1 MPKLTRKT
9 QKIFCGSADN
19 DQLAVFGS
27 MATGTPVYTNDVE
40 QLQGNAAYNQGW
52 EAATLEDKAP
62 FVEEMNGVQ
71 YSTSY
76 QLAYLLQQGIAE
88 WDSNTTY
95 YTHSFVSFNDG
106 NIYQSLQDNN
116 IGNNP
121 SSSATYW
128 KQLNLNAANIDLSNL
143 SATGETHFLNKT
155 QITNCILSVEEL
167 VKVEPLTNGR
177 LELKAGSVVYVSTN
191 GTFNEVTISSNV
203 SAGSTGLFTTA
214 GTREL
219 FCCYV
224 PSKNELINIPVNE
237 TFSQATAPTTFLAN
251 LYGGWYDTTNKIMK
265 YTNDAGATW
274 TVCSLPFVMGTPSLI
289 SDGGTGWIGNIKHIF
304 NGYGYVGQ
312 YTFTTRGLKYLIP
325 NGRNTDET
333 LKNIEVNTNK
343 LTILSSVGNSSKIAF
358 LRADGSLATYGVTN
372 YFEQEEA
379 PTGFTGSAK
388 WLNTYENK
396 MYATSDSGA
405 TWRLATDAYFGIIK
419 KNGNDNITQI
429 KANKPVELV
438 KRVEFEKI
446 NSNVINLN
454 NTKLSLDNSTM
465 VVSSSGV
472 LCKIGDRN
480 FYKRNSGWALCA
492 LIFGTTN
499 FGGPVLIGKSLEA
512 VAQYNDYD
520 TNDTTT
526 TGSLLYKGEKYYYS
540 FHNASMPIESAWFKQ
555 YPYPILTNEPFGN
568 ATITKVLD
576 MYYSSTTYSMPT
588 SSYLDD
594 TIWYDIWGNGKIEAG
609 GILVQSALG
618 TEISVTFPTPIS
630 KVLNIKFTNY
640 APNANSQF
648 HDGINVKSISTTG
661 FTAFVGSVGEGSNPT
676 TQIMWEVK
684 GYK

>member
-1 MPKLTRKT
+1 MVVEYLKSTDSKIEVQKKINASVNKINENTSLLGQKANKT
-9 QKIFCGSADN
+9 DVDTALELKAD
-19 DQLAVFGS
+19 V
-27 MATGTPVYTNDVE
+27 
-40 QLQGNAAYNQGW
+40 
-52 EAATLEDKAP
+52 
-62 FVEEMNGVQ
+62 
-71 YSTSY
+71 TS
-76 QLAYLLQQGIAE
+76 
-88 WDSNTTY
+88 
-95 YTHSFVSFNDG
+95 V
-106 NIYQSLQDNN
+106 
-116 IGNNP
+116 
-121 SSSATYW
+121 
-128 KQLNLNAANIDLSNL
+128 
-143 SATGETHFLNKT
+143 LNKT
-155 QITNCILSVEEL
+155 QITNCILSVEQL
-167 VKVEPLTNGR
+167 VKVIPSTDNGQLT
-177 LELKAGSVVYVSTN
+177 LQKGSIVYVSTN
-191 GTFNEVTISSNV
+191 GTFNEVTISANV
-203 SAGSTGLFTTA
+203 YQGSGGLYTETA
-214 GTREL
+214 SRYL
-219 FCCYV
+219 YCCYV
-224 PSKNELINIPVNE
+224 PSTDRLVTIPVVQ
-237 TFSQATAPTTFLAN
+237 TYSQATAPSASMMLNST
-251 LYGGWYDTTNKIMK
+251 YCGWLDTSTNIMK
-265 YTNDAGATW
+265 YTYDGGSTW
-274 TVCSLPFVMGTPSLI
+274 TICSLPFAFGNPRTVSA
-289 SDGGTGWIGNIKHIF
+289 GGTGWVDGIKEIF
-304 NGYGYVGQ
+304 NGYGCVGQ
-312 YTFTTRGLKYLIP
+312 YTFTTRGFKYLIP

-343 LTILSSVGNSSKIAF
+343 LTFLSSVGNSSKIAF

-396 MYATSDSGA
+396 MYATSDSGT
-405 TWRLATDAYFGIIK
+405 TWRLATDAYFGIIIK
-419 KNGNDNITQI
+419 TGNDNITQI

-492 LIFGTTN
+492 LIFGTTS
-499 FGGPVLIGKSLEA
+499 FGGPILIGKSLEA

-540 FHNASMPIESAWFKQ
+540 FHNSSMPIESAWFKQ
-555 YPYPILTNEPFGN
+555 YPFPILTNEPFGN
-568 ATITKVLD
+568 ATITKVLN
-576 MYYSSTTYSMPT
+576 MYYGSTTYSMPT

-609 GILVQSALG
+609 GILVGSLLG
-618 TEISVTFPTPIS
+618 TEFSVTFPTEIS

-640 APNANSQF
+640 APNKNSEF

-661 FTAFVGSVGEGSNPT
+661 FTAFIGSVGEGSHPA